1 MKRIFILLT
10 CLVFSALSLVAQPI
24 IEPELRDEMSRRGD
38 EEKIK
43 ISILMQEQADA
54 TLLSRKANFLATKQ
68 ERRAFVVEQLQRQAE
83 ASQSDLLGLLR
94 EMERNGMVY
103 DIRPLWIV
111 NAISCEANK
120 TAIDALAK
128 RHEIKSLDYCN
139 KTPWL
144 FDAEPSSTPALT
156 SRAIGDNVMQ
166 VNADKVWEQGYKG
179 QGVLVALIDTG
190 VNDHADLA
198 GRMWDGGEA
207 YPNHGYDFV
216 NDNNNPI
223 DERGHGTH
231 CAGTICGTGVSG
243 TQTGMAPEATLMN
256 LKVFDA
262 EGETDAAL
270 WCTAMQ
276 FAVEH
281 GAEVINMSVGAG
293 GISETKIIL
302 IRQTCEN
309 TLAANVIATAAGGN
323 MRQMQFLLPVPNNI
337 SLPGSCPPP
346 WLHEDQMVNAGG
358 TSCVICVGAV
368 DQNNV
373 IANFSSVG
381 PTTWADI
388 PAFGDY
394 PYTAGSPTEIGVI
407 RPDICAPGVDI
418 VSLDYL
424 TDDGY
429 TMKFGTSMATPCVAG
444 VIALMLSKNR
454 ELTPAQIDEILETT
468 AVKVDEHKNNDYG
481 SGPVDALAAV
491 NAVNYDGVNEIKPAV
506 VVYPNPSSG
515 TFTVT
520 CEGMSQIQVFSVDGR
535 LIQCLETQSDFVQI
549 SGLTDGVYVLRIKKG
564 SEMLMR
570 KIVKF

>member
-1 MKRIFILLT
+1 M
-10 CLVFSALSLVAQPI
+10 
-24 IEPELRDEMSRRGD
+24 
-38 EEKIK
+38 
-43 ISILMQEQADA
+43 
-54 TLLSRKANFLATKQ
+54 
-68 ERRAFVVEQLQRQAE
+68 
-83 ASQSDLLGLLR
+83 
-94 EMERNGMVY
+94 
-103 DIRPLWIV
+103 
-111 NAISCEANK
+111 
-120 TAIDALAK
+120 
-128 RHEIKSLDYCN
+128 
-139 KTPWL
+139 
-144 FDAEPSSTPALT
+144 
-156 SRAIGDNVMQ
+156 
-166 VNADKVWEQGYKG
+166 
-179 QGVLVALIDTG
+179 
-190 VNDHADLA
+190 
-198 GRMWDGGEA
+198 
-207 YPNHGYDFV
+207 
-216 NDNNNPI
+216 
-223 DERGHGTH
+223 
-231 CAGTICGTGVSG
+231 
-243 TQTGMAPEATLMN
+243 
-256 LKVFDA
+256 
-262 EGETDAAL
+262 
-270 WCTAMQ
+270 
-276 FAVEH
+276 
-281 GAEVINMSVGAG
+281 
-293 GISETKIIL
+293 
-302 IRQTCEN
+302 
-309 TLAANVIATAAGGN
+309 
-323 MRQMQFLLPVPNNI
+323 
-337 SLPGSCPPP
+337 
-346 WLHEDQMVNAGG
+346 
-358 TSCVICVGAV
+358 ICVGAV